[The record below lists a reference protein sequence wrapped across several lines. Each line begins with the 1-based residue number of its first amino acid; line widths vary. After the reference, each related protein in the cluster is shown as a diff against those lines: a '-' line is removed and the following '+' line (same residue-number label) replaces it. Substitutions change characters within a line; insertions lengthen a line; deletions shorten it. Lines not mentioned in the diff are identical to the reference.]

1 MQSDSQRR
9 ATAKWQAENMTN
21 VAARVR
27 REVAE
32 EFKAA
37 AKEDG
42 TTPNELLRG
51 WIGKYINK
59 EVSDMKTEQ
68 IQALATI
75 FAICRKATNT
85 RSQSDIDNAQRFP
98 IKWATIMVRKLHAM
112 GKATEDIDREI
123 AEQYGKIDI
132 ETFTDNFDKCL
143 TLEQQ
148 GVWSLA
154 YFKEMQDKQK

>member
-27 REVAE
+27 RELAE

-51 WIGKYINK
+51 WIGEYINR
-59 EVSDMKTEQ
+59 EVSDMTTDQ
-68 IQALATI
+68 IQALAVI
-75 FAICRKATNT
+75 FAICRKATKT
-85 RSQSDIDNAQRFP
+85 QSQSDIDNAQRFP

-112 GKATEDIDREI
+112 GKATEEIDRAI
-123 AEQYGKIDI
+123 SEQYGKIDI
-132 ETFTDNFDKCL
+132 DTFTANFDKCL

-154 YFKEMQDKQK
+154 FYKAMQ

>member
-51 WIGKYINK
+51 WIGEYINR
-59 EVSDMKTEQ
+59 EVSDMTTDQ
-68 IQALATI
+68 IQALAVI
-75 FAICRKATNT
+75 FAICRKATKT
-85 RSQSDIDNAQRFP
+85 QSQSDIDNAQRFP

-112 GKATEDIDREI
+112 GKATEEIDRAI
-123 AEQYGKIDI
+123 SEQYGKIDI
-132 ETFTDNFDKCL
+132 DTFTANFNKCL

-148 GVWSLA
+148 GVWSIA
-154 YFKEMQDKQK
+154 YFKEMTR

>member
-27 REVAE
+27 RELAE

-51 WIGKYINK
+51 WIGEYINR
-59 EVSDMKTEQ
+59 EVTTMTTEQ
-68 IQALATI
+68 IQALAVI

-112 GKATEDIDREI
+112 GTKRKVCAACFPI

-132 ETFTDNFDKCL
+132 DTFTANFDKCL

-154 YFKEMQDKQK
+154 FFRAMQ